1 MSFSQLR
8 ISSDILKGLKD
19 VKIDTPSPLQKKVAN
34 AMKRGGDLL
43 VQTSGE
49 SQPETGYL
57 VPILDHIAR
66 QDRRQGTKA
75 ILLTQRAEHAAEIE
89 IWIQAAG
96 KHAGIE
102 SLVVTESGNG
112 EKQRNGLSAGPAII
126 IATPAWF
133 AELLEENRMIFRE
146 AKYLVL
152 DGADDISEWEAVD
165 VINKRIIGNCQ
176 RIATVNRPEEDP
188 PKELVSF
195 LNEPETVSSRPIKTS
210 PDPET
215 LSIPKQL
222 TQYYI
227 KVPPRR
233 KISTLMARLEEE
245 GENQVLIFTASRRT
259 ADRLYRILK
268 KNNLQAVSL
277 GKDLDE
283 ETFAD
288 RMKRFTD
295 QEARYLIAGE
305 LSAGDLPL
313 DTISKIINYDVPEEV
328 GEYKLRADLTSNEE
342 GTRIVSLVSKQDR
355 SDIKEIIEQLGYA
368 PEELPLP
375 EEVDSSK
382 NGQQKKQDEKK
393 GSRGKSRQKGT
404 NKKRSGQR
412 SSSRRSKKPRPGSV
426 TKKAGEP
433 SGLPKPSY
441 EKLSGGR
448 SGEKKTES
456 KGVLGFFKKL
466 FS

>member
-34 AMKRGGDLL
+34 AMKTGGDLL

-75 ILLTQRAEHAAEIE
+75 ILLTQQAEHAAEIE
-89 IWIQAAG
+89 TWIQTAG

-102 SLVVTESGNG
+102 SLAITESGDG
-112 EKQRNGLSAGPAII
+112 EKQRNGLSAGPSII

-152 DGADDISEWEAVD
+152 DGASNITEWDAVD
-165 VINKRIIGNCQ
+165 AINKRIIGNCQ
-176 RIATVNRPEEDP
+176 RIATVSHPEEEL
-188 PKELVSF
+188 PKELLSF
-195 LNEPETVSSRPIKTS
+195 LNEPETVTS
-210 PDPET
+210 KPKKSAPAPEN

-233 KISTLMARLEEE
+233 KISTLIALLE
-245 GENQVLIFTASRRT
+245 GEGEDQVLIFTASRRT

-288 RMKRFTD
+288 RIKRFAD

-305 LSAGDLPL
+305 LSAADLPL

-328 GEYKLRADLTSNEE
+328 GEYKLRADLTRNEK
-342 GTRIVSLVSKQDR
+342 GTRIV
-355 SDIKEIIEQLGYA
+355 
-368 PEELPLP
+368 
-375 EEVDSSK
+375 
-382 NGQQKKQDEKK
+382 
-393 GSRGKSRQKGT
+393 
-404 NKKRSGQR
+404 
-412 SSSRRSKKPRPGSV
+412 
-426 TKKAGEP
+426 
-433 SGLPKPSY
+433 
-441 EKLSGGR
+441 
-448 SGEKKTES
+448 
-456 KGVLGFFKKL
+456 
-466 FS
+466 